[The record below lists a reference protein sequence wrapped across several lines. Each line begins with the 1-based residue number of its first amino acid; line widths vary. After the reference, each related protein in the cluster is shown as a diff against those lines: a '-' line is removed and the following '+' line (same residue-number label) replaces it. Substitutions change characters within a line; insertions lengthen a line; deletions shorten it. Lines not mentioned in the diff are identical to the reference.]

1 MTSDVIIMGGQSPA
15 LPRGRLM
22 FALDATASREP
33 TWAIAR
39 DLQARMFR
47 AAAPVG
53 RLDMKLIYYR
63 GEGECKKSEW
73 VSSGEQLAQLMNKID
88 CDGGLTQIARVL
100 QHAISEAEKAP
111 VQALTFIGDAM
122 EESLDELASLA
133 AQLGRLNVPIFMFQ
147 EGRDPAV
154 RSAFRLLALRSG
166 GAYFEFNPDTSRAVE
181 LLSDQLNAVA
191 QLAVGDTEALE
202 RIGGAALLTNQS
214 TL

>member
-133 AQLGRLNVPIFMFQ
+133 AQLGRLNVPIF
-147 EGRDPAV
+147 P
-154 RSAFRLLALRSG
+154 
-166 GAYFEFNPDTSRAVE
+166 PWRAGQSLPSTQAAIV
-181 LLSDQLNAVA
+181 SNC
-191 QLAVGDTEALE
+191 
-202 RIGGAALLTNQS
+202 RIPCCSMSHGAAVSNCKSLKRNRNICNMLRQGRAPTMKLS
-214 TL
+214 Y